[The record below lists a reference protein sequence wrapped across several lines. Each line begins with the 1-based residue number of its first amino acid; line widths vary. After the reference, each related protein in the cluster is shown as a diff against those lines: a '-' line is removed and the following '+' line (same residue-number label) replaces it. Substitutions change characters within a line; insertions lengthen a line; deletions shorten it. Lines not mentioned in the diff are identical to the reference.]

1 MQHAAPARP
10 LPAAALSALLAL
22 TAAACST
29 GGREA
34 DRPAATAPATV
45 RSPAALPQATAG
57 PLLTRAQAR
66 AALIT
71 EADLGA
77 GWEPTRGAATW
88 RDGLLKAGAEPP
100 DCGRLLDVL
109 YTEDLFGSDTAPRAA
124 TALDEVAGGAQIHY
138 RITSHRPADI
148 DTALAW
154 LGTLPDACGRFTARA
169 DRGAVRDVR
178 VTGLTLPEAGD
189 ARQGLRVTVQ
199 AEDAVLTV
207 DLVAVRL
214 GDDAISLTNGTLAE
228 PADDATRTAVGT
240 GAERLAEVRR
250 QGRAQV

>member
-10 LPAAALSALLAL
+10 LPVAALSALLAL

-71 EADLGA
+71 EADLGGVGTDPGRGDLA
-77 GWEPTRGAATW
+77 RRAAEGRRGAA
-88 RDGLLKAGAEPP
+88 RLRSAAGRPLHRGP
-100 DCGRLLDVL
+100 VRRRH
-109 YTEDLFGSDTAPRAA
+109 RAA
-124 TALDEVAGGAQIHY
+124 RRHRPRRGGSGAQIHY

-178 VTGLTLPEAGD
+178 VTGLTLPEAG
-189 ARQGLRVTVQ
+189 T
-199 AEDAVLTV
+199 
-207 DLVAVRL
+207 
-214 GDDAISLTNGTLAE
+214 
-228 PADDATRTAVGT
+228 P
-240 GAERLAEVRR
+240 
-250 QGRAQV
+250 GRACG

>member
-1 MQHAAPARP
+1 
-10 LPAAALSALLAL
+10 
-22 TAAACST
+22 
-29 GGREA
+29 
-34 DRPAATAPATV
+34 
-45 RSPAALPQATAG
+45 
-57 PLLTRAQAR
+57 
-66 AALIT
+66 
-71 EADLGA
+71 
-77 GWEPTRGAATW
+77 
-88 RDGLLKAGAEPP
+88 AEPP

-109 YTEDLFGSDTAPRAA
+109 YTEDLFGADTAPRAA

-169 DRGAVRDVR
+169 DRGALRDVR

-189 ARQGLRVTVQ
+189 ARQGLRVTVR

-214 GDDAISLTNGTLAE
+214 GDDAISLTNGTLSE